1 MIYSHDEA
9 MNLLFISR
17 KGLLADMFRY
27 RIAETDSQLCVVHT
41 AHEVETCLANF
52 SVDIAIV
59 YGEQPDSIAFIKQLR
74 ASNPHL
80 PVLVLANRAT
90 YEYIKVCRNYDVN
103 GFLSTSTNF
112 QQLMEK
118 VAKILQGKSIYDTYL
133 LEEESTHLARVHFSR
148 MERKVIAYIVAD
160 YPNKKIAHEMAIH
173 EGTVRNYISNIYSK
187 IGLHRRKEAK
197 QLLKK
202 WMEKEEKGRRK

>member
-1 MIYSHDEA
+1 
-9 MNLLFISR
+9 MNLLFIS
-17 KGLLADMFRY
+17 KKSLLADMFRY

-41 AHEVETCLANF
+41 AHEIETCLADF

-59 YGEQPDSIAFIKQLR
+59 YGEQSDSVAFIKQLR
-74 ASNPHL
+74 ASDPQL
-80 PVLVLANRAT
+80 PLLALADRTT
-90 YEYIKVCRNYDVN
+90 YEYIKVCRDYGVN
-103 GFLSTSTNF
+103 GLLSTNTNF

-118 VAKILQGKSIYDTYL
+118 AARILQGESIYDTYL

-148 MERKVIAYIVAD
+148 MERKVIDYIVAD
-160 YPNKKIAHEMAIH
+160 YPNKKIAQEMAIH

-202 WMEKEEKGRRK
+202 WMEKDKEDSRTKR